1 MNRTDVLKS
10 LRHDLGKYVAM
21 QCRWAEDDDLID
33 AVTADV
39 LHTHR
44 SGDVS
49 KPATALWERLLPDLR
64 AVDADAPELRE
75 LTSLMTTLAAF
86 SSDDATLDNARITR
100 DAAVAIADLT
110 RTWYRRAN
118 AESTHG

>member
-1 MNRTDVLKS
+1 MNRSDVLKS

-21 QCRWAEDDDLID
+21 QCRWADDDDLIES
-33 AVTADV
+33 VIADV

-44 SGDVS
+44 SADVTT
-49 KPATALWERLLPDLR
+49 PATALWERILPDLQ
-64 AVDADAPELRE
+64 AVDAAAPELAE
-75 LTSLMTTLAAF
+75 LSSLMKILAAF
-86 SSDDATLDNARITR
+86 SSDAATLDSARITR
-100 DAAVAIADLT
+100 DAAIAFADLT

>member
-21 QCRWAEDDDLID
+21 QCRWAQDDELIEV
-33 AVTADV
+33 VTADV

-44 SGDVS
+44 SGQVTTS
-49 KPATALWERLLPDLR
+49 AAQLWDRLLPSLV
-64 AVDADAPELRE
+64 AVDPDAPELAE
-75 LTSLMTTLAAF
+75 LRVLMQTLAVFPA
-86 SSDDATLDNARITR
+86 DGATLEQARLTR
-100 DAAVAIADLT
+100 DAAIAIADLT

-118 AESTHG
+118 AESSHG

>member
-1 MNRTDVLKS
+1 MNRSDVLKS

-21 QCRWAEDDDLID
+21 QCRWASDDELIET
-33 AVTADV
+33 VTADV

-44 SGDVS
+44 SGDS
-49 KPATALWERLLPDLR
+49 TTSAAQLWERLLPTLQ
-64 AVDADAPELRE
+64 AVDPDAPELARMIP
-75 LTSLMTTLAAF
+75 LMETVTAF
-86 SSDDATLDNARITR
+86 SSDRATLHSARTTR
-100 DAAVAIADLT
+100 DAAVAVADLT